1 MRLFFSHIQC
11 ERRGKHRKA
20 LSLQNLPESCPG
32 QPGAPKDG
40 KPPPPTTP
48 QPGRCPLPKTL
59 ILAWA
64 QTWEVAALVLRGNQ
78 LAMTGCKLVVV
89 LNESYSPPPAP
100 PAPCKALES
109 TTVSPSGVLSSPS
122 SYDPRSICRRKQS
135 MRDGSPAPSR
145 VKSTFFPKPVVGSPA
160 QHPFPGWET
169 LRTELLIKNPV
180 VAACFLAPFLSSPE
194 PV

>member
-20 LSLQNLPESCPG
+20 LSLQNRRDLRPR
-32 QPGAPKDG
+32 QPVAKAG

-89 LNESYSPPPAP
+89 LNESYSPPPSPLSAATPGAKAP
-100 PAPCKALES
+100 
-109 TTVSPSGVLSSPS
+109 
-122 SYDPRSICRRKQS
+122 
-135 MRDGSPAPSR
+135 
-145 VKSTFFPKPVVGSPA
+145 
-160 QHPFPGWET
+160 
-169 LRTELLIKNPV
+169 
-180 VAACFLAPFLSSPE
+180 
-194 PV
+194 